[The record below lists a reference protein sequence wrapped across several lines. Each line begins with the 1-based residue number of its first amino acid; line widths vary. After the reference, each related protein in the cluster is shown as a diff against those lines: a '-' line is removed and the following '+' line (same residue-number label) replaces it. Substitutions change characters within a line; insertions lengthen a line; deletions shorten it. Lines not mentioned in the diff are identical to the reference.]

1 MIQPLILAQQYLHGD
16 VNLTMPRIIFWLL
29 LILWALG
36 SFGWRDNPNIV
47 RGAAAVQILLFSILG
62 YYLFGF

>member
-1 MIQPLILAQQYLHGD
+1 MTPLLLAQYVHGD
-16 VNLTMPRIIFWLL
+16 AALTMPRIIFWLL

-47 RGAAAVQILLFSILG
+47 RGAAAVQILLFAILG
-62 YYLFGF
+62 FYLFGF